1 MRLAA
6 TIRLCDAFG
15 ANVLLWVQ
23 VQNVHS
29 VVHANAVR
37 VFEHD
42 VVKARRTNNG
52 VGGTRWDAFFL
63 ALRVCERGCFI
74 FFCFLCVIGE
84 AQPEILETKTVSTLH
99 VQEGRMHRL
108 LPAVT
113 GVVQSYV
120 FPCLR
125 MCKVCGHSAEAYQTG
140 LETIIERA
148 EAAVPVTKICTC
160 GAVTVHALGGARHVF
175 TCHCTQCATHTKTIN
190 GRAPTWTAV
199 SRNMCTISGV
209 YTSYSSSSLG
219 RRGVCQ
225 ACNDALFMDYLAMN
239 TFYVANSHPSPP
251 IEGGRFI
258 ADADIFWKDRKP
270 DAQFTAPIQYE
281 GMPLGTMGFV
291 ADPGRK
297 LADLEALRGHKYF
310 GRSAIR

>member
-1 MRLAA
+1 M
-6 TIRLCDAFG
+6 T
-15 ANVLLWVQ
+15 ANQ
-23 VQNVHS
+23 HS
-29 VVHANAVR
+29 
-37 VFEHD
+37 
-42 VVKARRTNNG
+42 TNIVG
-52 VGGTRWDAFFL
+52 V
-63 ALRVCERGCFI
+63 
-74 FFCFLCVIGE
+74 
-84 AQPEILETKTVSTLH
+84 QPEILETKTVSTLH
-99 VQEGRMHRL
+99 VQEGRIHRL

-125 MCKVCGHSAEAYQTG
+125 MCKVGGQSAEAYQAG

-175 TCHCTQCATHTKTIN
+175 TCHCTQCATHTKTLN
-190 GRAPTWTAV
+190 DKAPTWTAV
-199 SRNMCTISGV
+199 SRNMCTINGE
-209 YTSYSSSSLG
+209 YTIYSSSLLG

-225 ACNDALFMDYLAMN
+225 ACNDALFMDYSAMN
-239 TFYVANSHPSPP
+239 TFYVANSYPSPP
-251 IEGGRFI
+251 IAGGKFI

-281 GMPLGTMGFV
+281 AMPLGKMGFV

-297 LADLEALRGHKYF
+297 LADLEALRGRKKQIS
-310 GRSAIR
+310 RIDTVVSTSSKRL